1 MHRFAFIITPIHT
14 TLFYQLHKI
23 KKKKKTELQI
33 LQRFGSTQ
41 SRFQISQSDDFTASA
56 SEWRA
61 KSEHWHRLI
70 RSALQLGRCRQ
81 RRLVRSA
88 LVKFG
93 TPLVWSL
100 NQFICLGS
108 MENQKVF
115 NTYIQTISSS
125 YKILY
130 ISLLIIDYLIGL
142 AFWAIPIGL
151 QYVAWSRTKR
161 EQIRLQLQWAL
172 GFSIYS

>member
-61 KSEHWHRLI
+61 KSEHQHRLI
-70 RSALQLGRCRQ
+70 RSALQSGRCR
-81 RRLVRSA
+81 RRWSVESA
-88 LVKFG
+88 PVKFG

-100 NQFICLGS
+100 NQFICMCS
-108 MENQKVF
+108 RENKRVVY
-115 NTYIQTISSS
+115 THIHTISF
-125 YKILY
+125 YCKILY
-130 ISLLIIDYLIGL
+130 VFFLITDYLIGL
-142 AFWAIPIGL
+142 AFWAITIGI
-151 QYVAWSRTKR
+151 QYMAWSGTKR
-161 EQIRLQLQWAL
+161 EQIRHQLQ
-172 GFSIYS
+172 